1 MDAKVKEI
9 IEKIRKGELEP
20 LGYTTINDK
29 GENVIIICFTD
40 NHILVTTA
48 QHNGWIRM
56 NEYDD
61 KGNMIGEI
69 YER

>member
-1 MDAKVKEI
+1 MDVKVKEI
-9 IEKIRKGELEP
+9 IEKIKKGELET
-20 LGYTTINDK
+20 LAYTTINEK
-29 GENVIIICFTD
+29 GENVIILCLTD